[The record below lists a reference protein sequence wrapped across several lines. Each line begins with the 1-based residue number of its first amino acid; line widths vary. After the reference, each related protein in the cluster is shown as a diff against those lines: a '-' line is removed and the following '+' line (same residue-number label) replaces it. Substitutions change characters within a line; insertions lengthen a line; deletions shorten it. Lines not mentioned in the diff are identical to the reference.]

1 MFRQLRKIIRENEKV
16 EIIHK
21 GVSFCVKKQD
31 LYSKIEIL
39 CRNQENN
46 TELYLILGSVL
57 AVKAIKLEKGI
68 IYSYF
73 KKENFDEDKPE
84 VKIERQSNLYE
95 LLKGMRNFD

>member
-21 GVSFCVKKQD
+21 GEYFCVKKQD

-39 CRNQENN
+39 CRNQKNN

-57 AVKAIKLEKGI
+57 AVKAIKLEEGI
-68 IYSYF
+68 IYCYF
-73 KKENFDEDKPE
+73 QKANFDEDRPE
-84 VKIERQSNLYE
+84 LKIERQGDLYR
-95 LLKGMRNFD
+95 LLKGMKDFD